1 MWSISFELLPF
12 FISFFFSLSPF
23 YTPNLLRH
31 TSFSGCRLIR
41 CSKWRRF
48 HMAATKPTRL
58 YLSGD
63 HPGKYQPSYLSNGD
77 GASEDMYQP
86 NAAASATY
94 MKFLHLVDTQLSD
107 DERSVSPPPP
117 PSSSSSTHQTTSTDN
132 AQTSGKKIVS
142 IGFIP
147 SLRPGRLLT
156 PTSSFYSLSLSLSL
170 SLSQNICLILPL
182 SPPAYDAVSPE
193 GGDTPVYQDPA
204 ERARQEREWQE
215 ELVKVEGEI
224 LTLRQVL
231 TAKVRQATEL
241 KRKLGITPMQ
251 EFKQDIQAGF
261 QQLRESGTNSQTFK
275 NVEEKVETAY
285 ANVKARVKGS
295 KSDNSIDEAFQ
306 AASAP
311 TTPRS
316 EENPPLPE
324 EKFPFSL
331 TFLPPTFSSFS
342 PCPLFTF
349 SFHLV
354 SFFFNF
360 LTSYLFL
367 FLSLSSIYFFLSPSF
382 LFL

>member
-1 MWSISFELLPF
+1 MMAETIGISDYSTHFDITE
-12 FISFFFSLSPF
+12 
-23 YTPNLLRH
+23 
-31 TSFSGCRLIR
+31 
-41 CSKWRRF
+41 
-48 HMAATKPTRL
+48 
-58 YLSGD
+58 
-63 HPGKYQPSYLSNGD
+63 NGD
-77 GASEDMYQP
+77 NY
-86 NAAASATY
+86 Y
-94 MKFLHLVDTQLSD
+94 
-107 DERSVSPPPP
+107 R
-117 PSSSSSTHQTTSTDN
+117 
-132 AQTSGKKIVS
+132 
-142 IGFIP
+142 
-147 SLRPGRLLT
+147 
-156 PTSSFYSLSLSLSL
+156 
-170 SLSQNICLILPL
+170 PL

-261 QQLRESGTNSQTFK
+261 QQLRESGTYQKTSTVMKSASEKTASALSTIGASVSKRFGDLRNSQTFK

-324 EKFPFSL
+324 EKV
-331 TFLPPTFSSFS
+331 
-342 PCPLFTF
+342 PL
-349 SFHLV
+349 
-354 SFFFNF
+354 
-360 LTSYLFL
+360 
-367 FLSLSSIYFFLSPSF
+367 
-382 LFL
+382 